1 MLNWRKIFQL
11 VMVHVGVSITVVPVT
26 GTLNRVMIADLGL
39 SAFLV
44 GFLIALPYLLS
55 PVQVAIGH
63 WADSRSLWGRF
74 RSPWIVIGGLLAA
87 FGSYFTAHA
96 AFLFQTSFGL
106 GLITALFTFTVWGL
120 GVNMASVS
128 YLSLISEMAGEAEQ
142 WRSQAVS
149 SMWTVMIIA
158 TILISLTLSQMLEPF
173 SQEALF
179 SAFGLV
185 WAISFMLVL
194 FGSANLEGKELAEAR
209 LTGTLPKATDT
220 SNNPVLAY
228 RVLLQNP
235 SARRFFVYLLL
246 VLVSIHA
253 QDVLLEP
260 FGGQVLGMEVAQT
273 TRLSAI
279 WGVGVLIT
287 LLGGIEVIRRIG
299 KKACA
304 NWGAAIAALAFLFV
318 IMVGLVHASPVA
330 VASFNIVMIFQS
342 AVFLLGLGGGLMTVS
357 NLSYMLEM
365 TIPQA
370 AGLYMGAWGVA
381 NFTGQAL
388 GNILSGFIRD
398 SVFRLSGNIPAGYMI
413 VFGLEMIGLIAAILL
428 FRHISVGQFREDA
441 QLQLKQTLALAGSEV
456 PKF

>member
-55 PVQVAIGH
+55 PVQVVIGH
-63 WADSRSLWGRF
+63 WADSRPIWGRF

-96 AFLFQTSFGL
+96 AFLFETSFGL
-106 GLITALFTFTVWGL
+106 ALLASIVTFTIWGL

-128 YLSLISEMAGEAEQ
+128 YLSLVSEMAGEAEE
-142 WRSQAVS
+142 WRSRAIGT
-149 SMWTVMIIA
+149 MWTVMIIA
-158 TILISLTLSQMLEPF
+158 TILISLALSQMMDPF

-185 WAISFMLVL
+185 WAIAFLLVL
-194 FGSANLEGKELAEAR
+194 FGSANLEGKQLAEERTAG
-209 LTGTLPKATDT
+209 LLNGDATA
-220 SNNPVLAY
+220 SNNPLLAY

-235 SARRFFVYLLL
+235 SARRFFAYLLL

-260 FGGQVLGMEVAQT
+260 YGGQVLGMQVAQT

-279 WGVGVLIT
+279 WGIGVLIT
-287 LLGGIEVIRRIG
+287 LLGGIWIIRRIG

-304 NWGAAIAALAFLFV
+304 NFGATVAAVAFLF
-318 IMVGLVHASPVA
+318 IIITGFGSMGLTNA
-330 VASFNIVMIFQS
+330 VPFFQM
-342 AVFLLGLGGGLMTVS
+342 AVFLLGLGGGLMTIS
-357 NLSYMLEM
+357 NLSFMLEM

-381 NFTGQAL
+381 NFAGQAL
-388 GNILSGFIRD
+388 GNILSGLIRD
-398 SVFRLSGNIPAGYMI
+398 FVFRMSGNIPAGYMI
-413 VFGLEMIGLIAAILL
+413 VFGLEMIGLIAAIVL
-428 FRHISVGQFREDA
+428 FRNISVGQFRKDA
-441 QLQLKQTLALAGSEV
+441 EVRLKQTLALAGSDI
-456 PKF
+456 